1 MTRSFNFSRKGRG
14 ILGGSRI
21 FITLT
26 LLALIITGCSPDTK
40 PILPTSPAPR
50 PVLPDLDLPIGSRDF
65 LVGTA
70 GLIPPHFPNSSE
82 EDYHE
87 YLAEVPY
94 TGEVLGVYLDWAGLD
109 VIESIQ
115 FADTYAE
122 GLIPVVAL
130 GFDFGIVSDT
140 YFSQNLP
147 GIRNTIREV
156 LDNFDLEYLA
166 FGVEANRLIPEV
178 SLAAWLDYV
187 TAYQEVYDLVKL
199 HSPDT
204 KVFPILQLEYLKGA
218 AMLSGLEIE
227 PHWEVLDDFE
237 GKLDLVGLTIYPFL
251 EYPSVAEIPADYYT
265 EIPHRI
271 DLPIAITE
279 MAWLSEDVSIVQ
291 GSEEAQVE
299 FLLGILDATRDW
311 ELEMMLYSF
320 LYEPSGVDLFASA
333 ALNTTEGEAKEVYL
347 YWLALTALE

>member
-1 MTRSFNFSRKGRG
+1 MTRSFNKQRYCFLRG
-14 ILGGSRI
+14 NNILSI
-21 FITLT
+21 LFLLTLFITS
-26 LLALIITGCSPDTK
+26 CSPETSAI
-40 PILPTSPAPR
+40 PPTSPGPR
-50 PVLPDLDLPIGSRDF
+50 PVIPDLDLPIESRDF

-70 GLIPPHFPNSSE
+70 GLIPPHFPNSTA

-87 YLAEVPY
+87 YLAELPY
-94 TGEVLGVYLDWAGLD
+94 TGEVLGVYMDWAALD

-122 GLIPVVAL
+122 GLTPIVAL
-130 GFDFGIVSDT
+130 GFDFEIVDDT
-140 YFSQNLP
+140 FFSQNLP

-166 FGVEANRLIPEV
+166 FGVEANRLINEV
-178 SLAAWLDYV
+178 SQAAWLDYV
-187 TAYQEVYDLVKL
+187 TAYREVYDLVKL

-218 AMLSGLEIE
+218 AMLSGLEIK

-251 EYPSVAEIPADYYT
+251 EFTSVT
-265 EIPHRI
+265 EIPSDYYDEI
-271 DLPIAITE
+271 PQWIGLPIAITE

-333 ALNTTEGEAKEVYL
+333 ALNTTEGEAKGVYL
-347 YWLALTALE
+347 YWLALTALD